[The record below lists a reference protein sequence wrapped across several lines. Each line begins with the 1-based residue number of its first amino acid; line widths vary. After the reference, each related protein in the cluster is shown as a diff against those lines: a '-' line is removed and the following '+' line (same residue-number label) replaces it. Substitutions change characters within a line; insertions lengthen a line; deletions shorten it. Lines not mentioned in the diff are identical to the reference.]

1 MSGEITRRR
10 KKKQGGKRRK
20 EEEEEQVREEEEEE
34 VKEEVR
40 DAASVS
46 SEEEGEGETH
56 STLSKTLFLASI
68 LGSCS
73 FQNPLNPI
81 WFFLSFSTTYSL
93 QTFVCISVAPLICQ
107 VLLCRLLPLIYL
119 PLDPDIILQPFLASQ
134 FLSLDL

>member
-20 EEEEEQVREEEEEE
+20 EEEEEQAREEEEE

-46 SEEEGEGETH
+46 SDEEGEVETH

-73 FQNPLNPI
+73 LQNPPQPI
-81 WFFLSFSTTYSL
+81 WFSWSFSTIYSI
-93 QTFVCISVAPLICQ
+93 QTSVCILVAPLIFKAF
-107 VLLCRLLPLIYL
+107 LCPS
-119 PLDPDIILQPFLASQ
+119 PHSPS
-134 FLSLDL
+134 S